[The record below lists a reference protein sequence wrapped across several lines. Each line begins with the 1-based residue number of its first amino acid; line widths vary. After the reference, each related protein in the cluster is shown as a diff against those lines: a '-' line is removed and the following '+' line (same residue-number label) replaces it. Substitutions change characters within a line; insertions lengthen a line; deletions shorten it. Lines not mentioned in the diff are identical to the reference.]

1 MARISRGFLALSIVA
16 TCGFAQHAAPRGI
29 ARLIAQDA
37 ARALSSDDPRVRGE
51 AALLVAAGAGHDHEA
66 RLLALATD
74 PAPAARRRALLAL
87 GLLATPVAVER
98 LEAALRTA
106 DARSSDDGVVA
117 AYALGLV
124 PVERASTSVAR
135 TISRFR
141 RGSWK
146 RQHDALLALLQAM
159 ATQPE
164 RSELGALRLLREE
177 ESMRA
182 EDLRG
187 ALLTLLLPIDSS
199 LERRELER
207 VLRRGS
213 APERR
218 AIAEWICELAPGAR
232 AAWREEL
239 LRLAQRDRDADV
251 RALAIDGL
259 ARAREPRV
267 LEFAARALDSAAA
280 AERHAAAAAMLAVGG
295 VSGRDRLEEHLL
307 GEPDAAPLGPV
318 LEALQ
323 APPSPALVDL
333 AAGLA
338 ADSAAPAR
346 CRVAAAEL
354 LGRSAPARAVPLLRA
369 LFRRVP
375 EPELLARTARALAQC
390 SPTPA
395 PLTQLIMPP
404 ATLVEDVPRWRALLA
419 AGHPDAA
426 RQVLATLQDPSA
438 NDDAR
443 AAALTAWRQATV
455 LEARESA
462 PGALAEILP

>member
-1 MARISRGFLALSIVA
+1 MALTITA
-16 TCGFAQHAAPRGI
+16 TCGFAQHAAPRGV

-37 ARALSSDDPRVRGE
+37 ARALSSDHPRVRGE
-51 AALLVAAGAGHDHEA
+51 AALIVAAGAGHDHEA

-74 PAPAARRRALLAL
+74 PAPAARRRALLSL
-87 GLLATPVAVER
+87 GLLATPAAVER
-98 LEAALRTA
+98 LEAALQTA
-106 DARSSDDGVVA
+106 DARSCDDGVVA

-207 VLRRGS
+207 ILRRGG

-218 AIAEWICELAPGAR
+218 AVAQWICELPPGAR

-251 RALAIDGL
+251 RALAIGGL
-259 ARAREPRV
+259 AEAREVRV
-267 LEFAARALDSAAA
+267 LEIAARALDSAAA
-280 AERHAAAAAMLAVGG
+280 AERRAAAAAMLAVGG
-295 VSGRDRLEEHLL
+295 ASARDRLEQHLL
-307 GEPDAAPLGPV
+307 GEPETATLGPV

-333 AAGLA
+333 AARLA

-346 CRVAAAEL
+346 CRIAAAEL
-354 LGRSAPARAVPLLRA
+354 LGRSAPARAVPLLRG
-369 LFRRVP
+369 LFQRVS
-375 EPELLARTARALAQC
+375 EPELLARTARALAQ
-390 SPTPA
+390 SSTAPA
-395 PLTQLIMPP
+395 PLTQLVAPP

-426 RQVLATLQDPSA
+426 RQVLVTLQNPSV
-438 NDDAR
+438 DDDVR
-443 AAALTAWRQATV
+443 AAALKAWRQATV
-455 LEARESA
+455 LDAREGA
-462 PGALAEILP
+462 PAALTEILR